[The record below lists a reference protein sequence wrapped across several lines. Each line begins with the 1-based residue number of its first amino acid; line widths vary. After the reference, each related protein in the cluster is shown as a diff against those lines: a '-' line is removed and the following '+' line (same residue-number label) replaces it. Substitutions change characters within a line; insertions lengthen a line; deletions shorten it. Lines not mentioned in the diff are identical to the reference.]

1 MPVEYVVLNQG
12 TLVLEWWTGTIS
24 HEEVLAHERRHLSD
38 SSIARGASVLANAMS
53 ASFETTPEQVHE
65 VVDLYRRF
73 AETLRVGKV
82 AILVDE
88 TAYGRA
94 QLYAKQVADLGL
106 RVILLSSLDVACKW
120 VGADVLMVYKELDKL
135 RAGLA
140 SQKLISS
147 QYP

>member
-24 HEEVLAHERRHLSD
+24 HEEVLSHERRHLSD

-53 ASFETTPEQVHE
+53 ASFETTQEQVHE

-73 AETLRVGKV
+73 AETLRMGKV
-82 AILVDE
+82 AVLVDE
-88 TAYGRA
+88 LAYGRA
-94 QLYAKQVADLGL
+94 QLYAKQTADLGL

-140 SQKLISS
+140 SSKAD
-147 QYP
+147 

>member
-38 SSIARGASVLANAMS
+38 SSIARGASVLANAIS

-73 AETLRVGKV
+73 AGTLRVGKV
-82 AILVDE
+82 AVLAE
-88 TAYGRA
+88 ESAYGRA
-94 QLYAKQVADLGL
+94 QLYASQATGLGL
-106 RVILLSSLDVACKW
+106 RVILFNSIDVACRW
-120 VGADVLMVYKELDKL
+120 LGADISMVHKELDKL

-140 SQKLISS
+140 SAK
-147 QYP
+147 